1 MCLMT
6 ITCRIRMWTL
16 SLMKTNPIAAP
27 TVTKVLGKRAICMD
41 TLRRF
46 MKGNGPTLAICARR
60 VLRWNNT
67 LISTLQVD
75 MVLKV
80 FIILGF
86 FSSSCCPK
94 IYCQNFYCQKM
105 VEKKFSAKKVFV
117 KKFLS
122 KVLIKKTFIR
132 KLLSKKSSEKSG
144 QKRVH
149 QRKFLVKE
157 FLQKNIFICSS
168 FFKWF

>member
-1 MCLMT
+1 MLLINRDQFYFRWKKKMCLMT

-16 SLMKTNPIAAP
+16 SSMKTNPIGAR
-27 TVTKVLGKRAICMD
+27 TVAKVLGKRAICTD

-86 FSSSCCPK
+86 YFPGSSMAKCHK
-94 IYCQNFYCQKM
+94 VNQYFN
-105 VEKKFSAKKVFV
+105 KFWWMSKFIMAFIMFPRLIIFGWNPLVFV
-117 KKFLS
+117 QTMSHSLNYS
-122 KVLIKKTFIR
+122 V
-132 KLLSKKSSEKSG
+132 
-144 QKRVH
+144 
-149 QRKFLVKE
+149 
-157 FLQKNIFICSS
+157 
-168 FFKWF
+168 